1 MTAPAITVILPTY
14 RRPELLARALRS
26 VLDQTCT
33 DWQVLVCDNRSD
45 DGTAA
50 VVERFASRDQRIG
63 YQVNERNIGALA
75 NFGRGFA
82 QVRTPYFC
90 LFSDDDVLLPRC
102 LEVAKA
108 GLDSHPDAMAWGGL
122 VLAMGADGLEDVRP
136 VPAWPDG
143 FSPAAAACALVVSDI
158 RPENTGLLFRREVLD
173 PDFHPPL
180 DDFHAVDVNWVL
192 HAAAKGGIGI
202 TREPLAVFTRHPDS
216 TSTRAGFDPADGL
229 RLSWPSALHLHDRFP
244 RGRLGEAE
252 HRAFRTAILQRY
264 GSGQLRHLGRM
275 AAVQGREPELATCIR
290 LLRDELGDAAGAD
303 RVAALGRWHPLLLR
317 LWFGVLHR
325 LGRPPARDGWD
336 RLERIARDGLAFAGR
351 EAVLSLPGGAAAAD
365 RRRPG

>member
-1 MTAPAITVILPTY
+1 MTAPAITVILPTF

-33 DWQVLVCDNRSD
+33 DWQVLVCDNHSG

-50 VVERFASRDQRIG
+50 VVERFAARERRIR

-82 QVRTPYFC
+82 EVRTPYFC

-108 GLDSHPDAMAWGGL
+108 GLDGTPEAMAWGGL
-122 VLAMGADGLEDVRP
+122 VLAMGPEGLEDVRP
-136 VPAWPDG
+136 VPAWPEG
-143 FSPAAAACALVVSDI
+143 FSPAGAACALVASDI

-202 TREPLAVFTRHPDS
+202 AREAVAVFTRHPDS
-216 TSTRAGFDPADGL
+216 TSTRAGHDPGDGL
-229 RLSWPSALHLHDRFP
+229 RLSWPSARHLHDRFP
-244 RGRLGEAE
+244 RGRLSAAE
-252 HRAFRTAILQRY
+252 HRALRAAILQRY
-264 GSGQLRHLGRM
+264 GNRQLRHLGRM
-275 AAVQGREPELATCIR
+275 SAVQGRRRELETCVR
-290 LLRDELGDAAGAD
+290 LLREELGDEDGAAW
-303 RVAALGRWHPLLLR
+303 VTSLGRWPRPLLR
-317 LWFGVLHR
+317 LWFGMLHR
-325 LGRPPARDGWD
+325 LGRPPERDGWD
-336 RLERIARDGLAFAGR
+336 RLERIARDGLARAGR
-351 EAVLSLPGGAAAAD
+351 DTAVSAPAADAAAGH
-365 RRRPG
+365 RRPG